1 MNKKEIIKF
10 IFVLLVVIV
19 SFNFMLRT
27 EEIGLNSMFN
37 MLNIIN
43 FFLALTIFMFYNM
56 KRIKKFKFIY
66 DVILLLLIVF
76 STLVILYILYISISC
91 LSSVNCSMEDS
102 VLFIALYPTILFLM
116 LLFSFNDIFH
126 KTNKINY
133 ILTIILATIILL
145 IHLRYY
151 FDPNFI
157 NNVLDGDLGIQYSY
171 VYVVQNYV
179 YFIIMYIV
187 ILSQKIINKKN

>member
-1 MNKKEIIKF
+1 MNKKEIFKF
-10 IFVLLVVIV
+10 IFVFLVVII

-37 MLNIIN
+37 ILNIID

-66 DVILLLLIVF
+66 DVILMLLIVF
-76 STLVILYILYISISC
+76 STLVILYILYTSISC
-91 LSSVNCSMEDS
+91 FSSVNCLMEDN

-126 KTNKINY
+126 KTNKTNY
-133 ILTIILATIILL
+133 ILTITLNTIILL

-171 VYVVQNYV
+171 VYVAQNYV

-187 ILSQKIINKKN
+187 ILSQKIINKEN

>member
-1 MNKKEIIKF
+1 
-10 IFVLLVVIV
+10 
-19 SFNFMLRT
+19 
-27 EEIGLNSMFN
+27 
-37 MLNIIN
+37 
-43 FFLALTIFMFYNM
+43 MFYNM

-66 DVILLLLIVF
+66 DVILMLLIVF
-76 STLVILYILYISISC
+76 STLVILYILYTSISC
-91 LSSVNCSMEDS
+91 FSSVNCLMEDN
-102 VLFIALYPTILFLM
+102 VLFIALYPTILFLL

-126 KTNKINY
+126 KTNKTNY
-133 ILTIILATIILL
+133 ILTITLNTIILL

-171 VYVVQNYV
+171 VYVAQNYV

-187 ILSQKIINKKN
+187 ILSQKIINKEN

>member
-66 DVILLLLIVF
+66 DVILMLLIVF
-76 STLVILYILYISISC
+76 STLVILYILYTSISC
-91 LSSVNCSMEDS
+91 FSSVNCSMEDS
-102 VLFIALYPTILFLM
+102 VLSIALYPTILFLM

-187 ILSQKIINKKN
+187 ILSQKIINKEN

>member
-1 MNKKEIIKF
+1 MNKKEIFKF
-10 IFVLLVVIV
+10 IFVLLVVII
-19 SFNFMLRT
+19 SFNFMLIT

-37 MLNIIN
+37 ILNIID

-66 DVILLLLIVF
+66 DVILMLLIVF
-76 STLVILYILYISISC
+76 STLVILYILYTSISC
-91 LSSVNCSMEDS
+91 FSSVNCLMEDN

-126 KTNKINY
+126 KTNKTNY
-133 ILTIILATIILL
+133 ILTITLNTIILL

-157 NNVLDGDLGIQYSY
+157 NNLLDGDLGIQYSY
-171 VYVVQNYV
+171 VYVAQNYV

-187 ILSQKIINKKN
+187 ILSQKIINKEN

>member
-1 MNKKEIIKF
+1 MNTKEIIKF
-10 IFVLLVVIV
+10 VFVLIVVII

-37 MLNIIN
+37 ILNIID

-66 DVILLLLIVF
+66 DVILMLLIVF
-76 STLVILYILYISISC
+76 STLIILYILYVLISC
-91 LSSVNCSMEDS
+91 FSSVNCSMEDN

-133 ILTIILATIILL
+133 ILTITLTTIILL

-157 NNVLDGDLGIQYSY
+157 NNVVDGDLGTQYSY

-187 ILSQKIINKKN
+187 ILSQKIINKEN

>member
-37 MLNIIN
+37 MLNIIT

-66 DVILLLLIVF
+66 DVILMLLIVF

-187 ILSQKIINKKN
+187 ILSQKIINKEN